1 MRTFYGDTLSPADY
15 NLTVSQTT
23 MLIVVSGP
31 DRVGK
36 STLIK
41 RMADYLGTD
50 KVEVVHHGPPPADQE
65 NIFDWYR
72 EDVIKWQASGKQY
85 AIFDRA
91 WPCSYILEQH
101 RRRNFGHLEDLVD
114 FEIWLNETIHWAP
127 VVHLAQF
134 RPWHWSAPLH
144 IEELK
149 EEGYKGWM
157 LRDEYVARM
166 QEHKIYTDQIQNF
179 YEDITMFPHVQLTAS
194 TEGREAI
201 GMCQVALRMA
211 NE

>member
-1 MRTFYGDTLSPADY
+1 
-15 NLTVSQTT
+15 

-36 STLIK
+36 STLIC
-41 RMADYLGTD
+41 RMQEALGAD
-50 KVEVVHHGPPPADQE
+50 KVFTAHHSAPPKDQK
-65 NIFDWYR
+65 NIFDFYR
-72 EDVIKWQASGKQY
+72 EDILSWQSDTSKPY

-114 FEIWLNETIHWAP
+114 FEIWLNDTVGA

-144 IEELK
+144 VEEIR
-149 EEGYKGWM
+149 EEQPDVAPWVM
-157 LRDEYVARM
+157 RDELITRM
-166 QEHKIYTDQIQNF
+166 QEHKVYTGQLQEF
-179 YEDITMFPHVQLTAS
+179 YEDITLFPNVVLTESTTGPAAVVQCRL
-194 TEGREAI
+194 
-201 GMCQVALRMA
+201 ALEKA
-211 NE
+211 GT

>member
-1 MRTFYGDTLSPADY
+1 MKE
-15 NLTVSQTT
+15 QTP

-41 RMADYLGTD
+41 AMAEETD
-50 KVEVVHHGPPPADQE
+50 ALVIHHGPPPTDQE
-65 NIFDWYR
+65 NIFDFYR
-72 EDVIKWQASGKQY
+72 KDIEDWGFTQHKI

-101 RRRNFGHLEDLVD
+101 RRRNAGHLEDLID
-114 FEIWLNETIHWAP
+114 FEIWLNDQVGA

-144 IEELK
+144 IEELR
-149 EEGYKGWM
+149 EEHPDAANWFI
-157 LRDEYVARM
+157 RDEYVARM
-166 QEHKIYTDQIQNF
+166 QEHEVYSNQLIDF
-179 YEDITMFPHVQLTAS
+179 YERITMFPNVQLTDTRPADLVL
-194 TEGREAI
+194 EA
-201 GMCQVALRMA
+201 CRTALSNA
-211 NE
+211 GT